1 MKRFL
6 GFLVK
11 EFYHIFRD
19 YRTMII
25 LFGMPIAQILLFGFA
40 IRNEIKD
47 IKIAILDYS
56 RDNVTQEISN
66 KILSSG
72 YFILSDN
79 LFNEK
84 ELEEEFKKGT
94 IKEIII
100 FEQNFSENLYK
111 TGKANIQLILDA
123 SEANLANMVMG
134 YTNSILKEY
143 QMEIAGKYS
152 NPPSITTEV
161 KMRYN
166 PELKSVY
173 MFVPGIMAII
183 LMLVSALMTSISITR
198 EKELGTM
205 EILLVSPLNPLMII
219 IGKVIPYLIL
229 GIVNAVVILLISAN
243 VFDVPVSG
251 SNILLLAETVLFVIT
266 ALSLGILIST
276 LVNDQQ
282 TAMMIS
288 LAGLMLPTVMLSGY
302 VFPIENMPVVLQW
315 LSHILPAKWYVIIVK
330 SIMLKG
336 VGFGYIWKETLI
348 LAGMTL
354 FLILLSIKKFK
365 IRLF

>member
-94 IKEIII
+94 IKEILI

>member
-19 YRTMII
+19 YRTMVI
-25 LFGMPIAQILLFGFA
+25 LFGMPVIQILLFGFA

-47 IKIAILDYS
+47 TKIAILDYS

-143 QMEIAGKYS
+143 QKEISGKYS
-152 NPPSITTEV
+152 SPPSITTEV

-229 GIVNAVVILLISAN
+229 GIINAVIILLISAN
-243 VFDVPVSG
+243 VFNVPVSG

-336 VGFGYIWKETLI
+336 SGFGYIWKETLI
-348 LAGMTL
+348 LAGMTI